1 MRSHLRRGLLLLLP
15 AAPEDLLRAEGL
27 QTFWT
32 PRSEY
37 AVAVLR
43 SCTIA
48 EAVLLFAYAS
58 IIMMPGSTADTCST
72 EPPVRACTGHGAALG
87 YRVLSR

>member
-1 MRSHLRRGLLLLLP
+1 MRRHLRRGLLLLLP
-15 AAPEDLLRAEGL
+15 AAPEDLLGAEGP

-48 EAVLLFAYAS
+48 GAVLLFAFAC

-72 EPPVRACTGHGAALG
+72 EPPVRAGTGAALE
-87 YRVLSR
+87 YCVLSR

>member
-1 MRSHLRRGLLLLLP
+1 VRPHLRRGLLLLLP
-15 AAPEDLLRAEGL
+15 AAPEDLLRAEGP

-48 EAVLLFAYAS
+48 EAVLLFAC
-58 IIMMPGSTADTCST
+58 ITMMPGSRADTCST
-72 EPPVRACTGHGAALG
+72 EPPVQAGTGAALE
-87 YRVLSR
+87 YWVLSR